1 MLVAIPTPENM
12 WKLILRNPDS
22 GNTGNDGDGN
32 GTRLEADSS
41 VEHTLISYVLA
52 VQFVN
57 DESNAL
63 GLTPAYGHDW
73 PLGCCYHVYT

>member
-12 WKLILRNPDS
+12 WQSILRNPDS

-32 GTRLEADSS
+32 GTGSS
-41 VEHTLISYVLA
+41 VAHVLA
-52 VQFVN
+52 VQFVC
-57 DESNAL
+57 DESNSQ

-73 PLGCCYHVYT
+73 PLGCVIMYIHKRADVN